1 MICAECGESVPA
13 GDAVKINGDPVH
25 VGCFGPALKK
35 ALAPLRRA
43 LLADLTIDCDGL
55 EPMTAYKLGQ
65 QSIGVLVS
73 KRRRERK
80 P

>member
-1 MICAECGESVPA
+1 MTCAQCGKPVPVDA
-13 GDAVKINGDPVH
+13 AVKINGDPVH
-25 VGCFGPALKK
+25 VECFGPALKA
-35 ALAPLRRA
+35 ALAPLRRSM
-43 LLADLTIDCDGL
+43 LEDLTIDCEGL
-55 EPMTAYKLGQ
+55 PPMTAYKLGQ